1 MYYRRYQEERALPER
16 FLGQNPAQSRALSAP
31 KSLTSQMPTN
41 ASFNPVFHTEAQE
54 YGKYQPN
61 IHTRPYSYHG
71 LSTKFTAKKT
81 TQGNYRNHS
90 FNL

>member
-1 MYYRRYQEERALPER
+1 
-16 FLGQNPAQSRALSAP
+16 
-31 KSLTSQMPTN
+31 MPTN